1 MNIGYR
7 MTVFDGPL
15 YYTGSTVITPATGAP
30 HSEAFRITTL
40 PSGSVAGYAPYMRVP
55 KGNRGSLDVRAG
67 TSTVGQY
74 SVEILDARV
83 STANDSRWVTAFI
96 GDNNSNLTIIG
107 KKTVIEE
114 TLDNGATWTPYF
126 VGRINNIT
134 LNSNLTYAFELG
146 DPLEL
151 LKDTIFN
158 TEPGVSYSSFKS
170 VLPIAYTRNITVIDS
185 GSTALQA
192 DGLGV
197 ETVTKPE
204 QTDPGIPVSETYRYL
219 KLDKGSVNRIDNSWD
234 TSTLINGN
242 TYFIGT
248 TYAGAQGYRALVLNN
263 GQYYVYKVILLRT
276 PNNVRTDLSAQ
287 KIETIGI
294 TELEK
299 QDPLYASIT
308 NIGLN
313 DKPRVWVYR
322 LVDDKDKLGQFYLN
336 ETPYNILRD
345 ILRGKYF
352 NQLFTIQT
360 TLGVDTYLNNSQNIP
375 FNEASIAAVESAYP
389 LSKVLYKIDKPMS
402 AAEFIEKHICQ
413 PYSLGYSFIPE
424 TIGGSVQSAFNLCST
439 QQPTTVSGIPTLNN
453 TVITTAINKEWKTN
467 EPILF
472 VKGTCYVENLRGG
485 RYAVA
490 RSTTTGT
497 NSSDLLTQQVFTVIY
512 GNLQQIN
519 DPSYKI
525 IEIDFSSI
533 RGINS
538 DAITFTNVGLIENTI
553 AADWAKSNALKLAAN
568 IFNRFKSGNP
578 EILVECIRNNTTNN
592 IDVGD
597 FVLVTSDV
605 LPNQA
610 LRKRGGTRIFQ
621 VTEKDIDGIRI
632 KFGLFD
638 SGINTTMTAPSFGT
652 ITSPLANIIS
662 GSVTTTQ
669 NANVELEYAV
679 VTEGGAQPATNSTA
693 WLLHSAYAVNNTS
706 KGFVLSNLPE
716 GRTIYLRARAVTP
729 DTTDIKLPSSY
740 VYSSGITL
748 SGITPPSSVSVTNIT
763 NRSATV
769 SWTNSNSFY
778 NVEVLL
784 ASPSGVPTTSIIDLP
799 ASSSI
804 YNLTG
809 LNNNTSTSHTVGV
822 RYTDNFGGFSR
833 IASASFTAT
842 GTAPTLDAPAALLLY
857 VKR

>member
-15 YYTGSTVITPATGAP
+15 YYTGSTVITPAAGAP
-30 HSEAFRITTL
+30 HSESFKITTFA
-40 PSGSVAGYAPYMRVP
+40 SGSIAGYAPYMRTP
-55 KGNRGSLDVRAG
+55 RGSRGASDIRTS

-83 STANDSRWVTAFI
+83 GTANDSRWVTAFI
-96 GDNNSNLTIIG
+96 GDTNSNLTIIG

-114 TLDNGATWTPYF
+114 SLDGGTTWNPFF

-134 LNSNLTYAFELG
+134 LNSNLTYVFELG

-158 TEPGVSYSSFKS
+158 TEPAVSYSSFKS
-170 VLPIAYTRNITVIDS
+170 ILPVGYTKNVTVIDS
-185 GSTALQA
+185 GSTVLLA
-192 DGLGV
+192 DGLQV
-197 ETVTKPE
+197 ETVLTPNVGSV
-204 QTDPGIPVSETYRYL
+204 DRYF
-219 KLDKGSVNRIDNSWD
+219 KLDKTSVNRIDNNFD
-234 TSTLINGN
+234 ASTLINGN

-263 GQYYVYKVILLRT
+263 GQYYVYKVVLLRT
-276 PNNVRTDLSAQ
+276 PNNVRTDLSGQ

-294 TELEK
+294 TALDT
-299 QDPLYASIT
+299 QDPLYAAIS

-313 DKPRVWVYR
+313 DKPKVWVYK
-322 LVDDKDKLGQFYLN
+322 LVDDNDKVGQFYLN

-345 ILRGKYF
+345 ILRGKFF
-352 NQLFTIQT
+352 NKLFTIQT

-375 FNEASIAAVESAYP
+375 FNEASIAAVESVYP

-413 PYSLGYSFIPE
+413 PYSLGYTFVPE
-424 TIGGSVQSAFNLCST
+424 SIDGSVQSAFNLFST
-439 QQPTTVSGIPTLNN
+439 QQPTTVVGIPTLNN

-467 EPILF
+467 EPVLF
-472 VKGTCYVENLRGG
+472 VKGTYYVENLRGG
-485 RYAVA
+485 RYAVPRA
-490 RSTTTGT
+490 TTTGT
-497 NSSDLLTQQVFTVIY
+497 NSSDPIATQAFTVIY

-538 DAITFTNVGLIENTI
+538 DSTTFTNVGLIENTL
-553 AADWAKSNALKLAAN
+553 AADWARSNALKLAAN
-568 IFNRFKSGNP
+568 MFNRFKSGNP
-578 EILVECIRNNTTNN
+578 EILIECIRNNTTNA
-592 IDVGD
+592 IDIGD
-597 FVLVTSDV
+597 FVLVNSDV

-610 LRKRGGTRIFQ
+610 LRTRGGTRIFQ
-621 VTEKDIDGIRI
+621 VTEKNIDGIRI
-632 KFGLFD
+632 KFSLFD
-638 SGINTTMTAPSFGT
+638 SGINTTMTAPSFGS

-662 GSVTTTQ
+662 GSIITTQ

-679 VTEGGAQPATNSTA
+679 VAEGGAQPATNSMS
-693 WLLHSAYAVNNTS
+693 WLLHSAYAVNNTT
-706 KGFVLSNLPE
+706 KGFVLLNLPE

-729 DTTDIKLPSSY
+729 DITDVKLPSAY
-740 VYSSGITL
+740 VYSSGSTL
-748 SGITPPSSVSVTNIT
+748 SGIAAPSAVSVSNIT

-769 SWTNSNSFY
+769 NWTNSNSFY
-778 NVEVLL
+778 NVEILL
-784 ASPSGVPTTSIIDLP
+784 ASPAGVPSTSIIDLP
-799 ASSSI
+799 ASSSV
-804 YNLTG
+804 YNLIG
-809 LNNNTSTSHTVGV
+809 LNENTSTGHTVGV

-833 IASASFTAT
+833 IASASFTAS
-842 GTAPTLDAPAALLLY
+842 GSAVTLDAPAALTLY
-857 VKR
+857 IKR

>member
-96 GDNNSNLTIIG
+96 GDTNSNLTIIG

-114 TLDNGATWTPYF
+114 SLDGGTTWNPFF

-134 LNSNLTYAFELG
+134 LNSNLTYVFELG

-158 TEPGVSYSSFKS
+158 TEPAVSYSSFKS
-170 VLPIAYTRNITVIDS
+170 ILPVGYTKNVTVIDS
-185 GSTALQA
+185 GSTVLLA
-192 DGLGV
+192 DGLQV
-197 ETVTKPE
+197 ETVLTPNVGSV
-204 QTDPGIPVSETYRYL
+204 DRYF
-219 KLDKGSVNRIDNSWD
+219 KLDKTSVNRIDNNFD
-234 TSTLINGN
+234 ASTLINGN

-263 GQYYVYKVILLRT
+263 GQYYVYKVVLLRT
-276 PNNVRTDLSAQ
+276 PNNVRTDLSGQ

-294 TELEK
+294 TALDT
-299 QDPLYASIT
+299 QDPLYAAIS

-313 DKPRVWVYR
+313 DKPKVWVYK
-322 LVDDKDKLGQFYLN
+322 LVDDNDKVGQFYLN

-345 ILRGKYF
+345 ILRGKFF
-352 NQLFTIQT
+352 NKLFTIQT
-360 TLGVDTYLNNSQNIP
+360 TLGVDTYLNTSQNIP
-375 FNEASIAAVESAYP
+375 FNEASIAAVESTYP

-413 PYSLGYSFIPE
+413 PYSLGYTFVPE
-424 TIGGSVQSAFNLCST
+424 SIDSSVQSAFNLFST
-439 QQPTTVSGIPTLNN
+439 QQPTTVVGIPTLNN

-467 EPILF
+467 EPVLF
-472 VKGTCYVENLRGG
+472 VKGTYYVENLRGG
-485 RYAVA
+485 RYAVPRA
-490 RSTTTGT
+490 TTTGT
-497 NSSDLLTQQVFTVIY
+497 NSSDPIATQAFTIIY

-538 DAITFTNVGLIENTI
+538 DSTTFTNVGLIQNTL
-553 AADWAKSNALKLAAN
+553 AADWARSNALKLAAN
-568 IFNRFKSGNP
+568 MFNRFKSGNP
-578 EILVECIRNNTTNN
+578 EILIECIRNNTTNA
-592 IDVGD
+592 IDIGD
-597 FVLVTSDV
+597 FVLVNSDV

-610 LRKRGGTRIFQ
+610 LRTRGGTRIFQ
-621 VTEKDIDGIRI
+621 VTEKNIDGIRI
-632 KFGLFD
+632 KFSLFD
-638 SGINTTMTAPSFGT
+638 SGINTTMTAPSFGS

-662 GSVTTTQ
+662 GSIITTQ

-679 VTEGGAQPATNSTA
+679 VAEGGAQPATNSMS
-693 WLLHSAYAVNNTS
+693 WLLHSAYAVNNTT
-706 KGFVLSNLPE
+706 KGFVLLNLPE

-729 DTTDIKLPSSY
+729 DITDVKLPSAY
-740 VYSSGITL
+740 VYSSGSTL
-748 SGITPPSSVSVTNIT
+748 SGIAAPSAVSVSNIT

-769 SWTNSNSFY
+769 NWTNSNSFY
-778 NVEVLL
+778 NVEILL
-784 ASPSGVPTTSIIDLP
+784 ASPAGVPSTSIIDLP
-799 ASSSI
+799 ASSSV
-804 YNLTG
+804 YNLIG
-809 LNNNTSTSHTVGV
+809 LNENTSTGHTVGV

-833 IASASFTAT
+833 IASASFTAS
-842 GTAPTLDAPAALLLY
+842 GSAVTLDAPAALTLY
-857 VKR
+857 IKR